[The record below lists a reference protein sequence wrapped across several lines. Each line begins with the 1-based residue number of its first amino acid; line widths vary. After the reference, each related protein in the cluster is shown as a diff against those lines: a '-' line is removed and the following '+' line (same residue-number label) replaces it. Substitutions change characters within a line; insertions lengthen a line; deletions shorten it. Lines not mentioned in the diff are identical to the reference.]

1 VDLDPERQSNRD
13 KEVGRGGLSP
23 LAPTRLHPGAQ
34 DPTVVITA
42 GQADRSS
49 RRSSLSGL
57 VGHVPGVGRHH
68 RAPTGIVVEAE
79 EIGVA
84 PDEGYHV
91 EVLGSHEASVERL
104 VERART
110 QLRHRVG
117 HLDLEDRPGW
127 HPMMAGNEP
136 PRRESSSRNAVS

>member
-1 VDLDPERQSNRD
+1 MAWADRSLNRRPSTSPEPSLGPVDLDPERQSNRD

-84 PDEGYHV
+84 PDEEIGRAHV
-91 EVLGSHEASVERL
+91 
-104 VERART
+104 
-110 QLRHRVG
+110 
-117 HLDLEDRPGW
+117 
-127 HPMMAGNEP
+127 
-136 PRRESSSRNAVS
+136 